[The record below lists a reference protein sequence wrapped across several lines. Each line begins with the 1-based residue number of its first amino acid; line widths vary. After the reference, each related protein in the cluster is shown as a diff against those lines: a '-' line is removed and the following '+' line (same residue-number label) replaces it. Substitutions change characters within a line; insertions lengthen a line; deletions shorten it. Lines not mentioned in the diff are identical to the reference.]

1 MNDGV
6 LLIHAFPLDARM
18 WEAQRLGPATLA
30 PDLPGF
36 GMAPSGGPVMT
47 MAAAAARCLEAVD
60 AAGLD
65 RVVVCGL
72 SMGGYVAFELWR
84 GARDRIA
91 GLVLA
96 NTRAG
101 ADTPEAAQGRRDLAE
116 RLGREGNVLAAN
128 PPPLLAADASEEL
141 QQRVKGWV
149 ADQTAG
155 AIAAAALGMA
165 ERADSTPDLPGI
177 DVPTL
182 VITSDGD
189 RLIPAEL
196 TTPMADQIPG
206 ARLELL
212 SGVGHLSN
220 VEAPDR
226 FTELLRGH
234 VAACGIEPEG
244 HP

>member
-1 MNDGV
+1 MSDG
-6 LLIHAFPLDARM
+6 LLLVHAFPLDARM
-18 WEAQRLGPATLA
+18 WERQRFGATTVA

-36 GMAPSGGPVMT
+36 GMTPSAGPTMT
-47 MAAAAARCLEAVD
+47 MALAADHCLQAAA

-65 RVVVCGL
+65 RFVVCGL
-72 SMGGYVAFELWR
+72 SMGGYVTFELWR
-84 GARDRIA
+84 RAKDRIA

-101 ADTPEAAQGRRDLAE
+101 ADTPEAAAGRLDLAA
-116 RLGREGNVLAAN
+116 RLRSEGNVLAEN
-128 PPPLLAADASEEL
+128 PPPLLAENAPEEL

-149 ADQTAG
+149 ADQSAE

-165 ERADSTPDLPGI
+165 ERPDSTGDLAGI

-189 RLIPAEL
+189 RLIPADL
-196 TTPMADQIPG
+196 TTPMGDQIRG
-206 ARLELL
+206 AHVEVLQ
-212 SGVGHLSN
+212 GVGHLSN

-226 FTELLRGH
+226 FTELLREH
-234 VAACGIEPEG
+234 VASCGIRL
-244 HP
+244 

>member
-1 MNDGV
+1 MSDG
-6 LLIHAFPLDARM
+6 LLLVHAFPLDARM
-18 WEAQRLGPATLA
+18 WERQRFGATTVA

-36 GMAPSGGPVMT
+36 GMTPSAGPAMT
-47 MAAAAARCLEAVD
+47 MALAADHCLHAAD

-65 RVVVCGL
+65 RFVVCGL
-72 SMGGYVAFELWR
+72 SMGGYVTFELWR
-84 GARDRIA
+84 RAKDRIA

-101 ADTPEAAQGRRDLAE
+101 ADTPEAAAGRRDLAT
-116 RLGREGNVLAAN
+116 RLRSEGNVLAQN
-128 PPPLLAADASEEL
+128 PPPLLAKDAPEEL

-149 ADQTAG
+149 ADQSAE

-165 ERADSTPDLPGI
+165 DRPDSTGDLAGI

-189 RLIPAEL
+189 RLIPADL

-206 ARLELL
+206 ARLEVLP
-212 SGVGHLSN
+212 GVGHLSN
-220 VEAPDR
+220 VEAADR
-226 FTELLRGH
+226 FTALLREH
-234 VAACGIEPEG
+234 VASCGIRV
-244 HP
+244 